1 MISVGTV
8 SLDISKV
15 PRVEMNTLCRAIN
28 KAMERFYEDP
38 ENEAEFEAWLAEY
51 KARKEGAA

>member
-1 MISVGTV
+1 MIATGNVV
-8 SLDISKV
+8 LDVNKV

-38 ENEAEFEAWLAEY
+38 RNEAEFEAWLAEY
-51 KARKEGAA
+51 RSRKEGAA